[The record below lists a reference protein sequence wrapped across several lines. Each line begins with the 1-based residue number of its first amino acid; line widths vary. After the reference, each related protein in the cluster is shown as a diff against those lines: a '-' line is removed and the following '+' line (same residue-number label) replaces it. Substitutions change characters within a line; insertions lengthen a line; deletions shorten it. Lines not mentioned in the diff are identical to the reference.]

1 MRSCSL
7 KSIAIDIQVLRGSG
21 VVNSFFP
28 RPASSPITNK
38 GSVRNVVQIPRDAG
52 TATSWLKSGE
62 LLPGRPRAGPRAGL
76 VSFLKPAR
84 GYSGTVQ
91 ESTFVPPG
99 VNCAIPRQDPR
110 TSSGSRIRWLIV
122 LEKSELRINV
132 SLKKSQFQIARPDHG
147 SGGHFERFRDASSF
161 KVSLIRAVGF

>member
-62 LLPGRPRAGPRAGL
+62 LLPGRPGGRSGL
-76 VSFLKPAR
+76 VSKPAH
-84 GYSGTVQ
+84 GHSGAVQ
-91 ESTFVPPG
+91 EGTFVPPG

-110 TSSGSRIRWLIV
+110 TSSGRRIRWLIV
-122 LEKSELRINV
+122 LEKKGELRTKV
-132 SLKKSQFQIARPDHG
+132 SVKKLQFQIARPDHG
-147 SGGHFERFRDASSF
+147 SGVTLNDFLTRHLSR
-161 KVSLIRAVGF
+161 

>member
-38 GSVRNVVQIPRDAG
+38 LSVSNVVQIPRDAG

-62 LLPGRPRAGPRAGL
+62 LLPGRPRAGL
-76 VSFLKPAR
+76 VCFLKPAR

-122 LEKSELRINV
+122 LEKSELRIKV
-132 SLKKSQFQIARPDHG
+132 SVKKSQFQIARPDHG
-147 SGGHFERFRDASSF
+147 SGVILNDFVTRHLSR
-161 KVSLIRAVGF
+161 